1 MFLSATSVEHFGSRE
16 SLSDRWW
23 RRRKSYDKWFNDL
36 FSESEKIEKDLD
48 AIFHR
53 TFKDSSENEKA
64 RKRSVFNLSNRIP
77 SRALNPE
84 IHETDEPLIDV
95 FDRGAYVT
103 IVAELL
109 GVDKDAIEVHAT
121 EDRLTISVDSLEHKF
136 NKEIHLPARVDTR
149 SSTSTMKNGVLEIR
163 LRKLGEKLL
172 IG

>member
-1 MFLSATSVEHFGSRE
+1 M
-16 SLSDRWW
+16 SDRWW
-23 RRRKSYDKWFNDL
+23 RRRKSYDEWFNDL

-53 TFKDSSENEKA
+53 TFKGSSENEKA
-64 RKRSVFNLSNRIP
+64 RKRFVFSLSDHMP

-84 IHETDEPLIDV
+84 THETDDPLIDV
-95 FDRGAYVT
+95 FDFGAYVT
-103 IVAELL
+103 VVAELF
-109 GVDKDAIEVHAT
+109 GIDRDAIEVHAT
-121 EDRLTISVDSLEHKF
+121 EDKLTISVDSLEHKF
-136 NKEIHLPARVDTR
+136 SKEIQLPARVDTK